1 MAIKYCKRFFG
12 FFLGIFGRSTPDHD
26 TLHQMV
32 RGIMTTREDEIACD
46 ECFDLLDQ
54 FAELALQGKDPS
66 VIMPLVQHHLEHCA
80 ECKEEYDLLMKSLRA
95 TQK

>member
-1 MAIKYCKRFFG
+1 MTIKFIKKFFG
-12 FFLGIFGRSTPDHD
+12 FLRGTFGRSGSDHD

-54 FAELALQGKDPS
+54 FAELAFQGKDPS
-66 VIMPLVQHHLEHCA
+66 VIMPLVQHHLEHCV
-80 ECKEEYDLLMKSLRA
+80 ECKEEYDLLMKSLRSV
-95 TQK
+95 QK